1 MDEALSV
8 VVKEAVYRS
17 TGVEVVV
24 SVSKTP
30 SGRSCLIAHPT
41 GFSSQEGPRFTIQS
55 WAIKRYLVSAEMGNY
70 ALQCIKTMQQA
81 SAEQV
86 ALARAFVA
94 ELNEN
99 GDFIVSIGPN
109 QSVADWTVTDR
120 DFKISVEIRALSDQA
135 EVDRIANIAT
145 RVVAPLLSALGELI
159 GYEETAERSWELAE
173 PALAQLGEHEGEL
186 TIATVIRRE
195 RSRRNR
201 QLCLTIHGDLCS
213 VCGLVPESAYPGVP
227 SIIEVHHI
235 ETLAGISAPKV
246 YNPRTDLIPLCP
258 NCHRAIHKRNP
269 SYLPSELKGALR
281 KTP

>member
-1 MDEALSV
+1 MDEALAV

-24 SVSKTP
+24 TVSKTP
-30 SGRSCLIAHPT
+30 SGRSCLIAHPA

-55 WAIKRYLVSAEMGNY
+55 WAIKRYLVTAEMGNY
-70 ALQCIKTMQQA
+70 AVQCIKTMRQA

-86 ALARAFVA
+86 ALARSFIA
-94 ELNEN
+94 ELSES
-99 GDFIVSIGPN
+99 GDFTVTIGPN

-120 DFKISVEIRALSDQA
+120 DFKISVETRASSDQA
-135 EVDRIANIAT
+135 ESDRIAHITT
-145 RVVAPLLSALGELI
+145 RVVAPLISALGELI
-159 GYEETAERSWELAE
+159 GFEEAADRSWELAE
-173 PALAQLGEHEGEL
+173 SALGEPGEHEGEL
-186 TIATVIRRE
+186 TVATVLRRE

-213 VCGLVPESAYPGVP
+213 VCGFVPEAAYPGVP

-235 ETLAGISAPKV
+235 EPLAGISAPKV

-269 SYLPSELKGALR
+269 AYLPAELKEVLR
-281 KTP
+281 RSP